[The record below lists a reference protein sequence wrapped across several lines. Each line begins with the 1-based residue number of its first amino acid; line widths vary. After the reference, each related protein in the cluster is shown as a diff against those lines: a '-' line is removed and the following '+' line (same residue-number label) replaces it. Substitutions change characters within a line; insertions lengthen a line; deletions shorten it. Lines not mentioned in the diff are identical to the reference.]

1 MRTDETRNNG
11 NQELGDRFYK
21 FALKIIK
28 LVGTL
33 PKTIAGYEL
42 GKQLVRAAM
51 SISSNYE
58 EARGAYTKP
67 DFAFKLS
74 ICFKEARESYNWLS
88 MIKDS
93 GLLAGKDVDEAIK
106 EAGEIRNILGKGEG
120 TARKHLP

>member
-1 MRTDETRNNG
+1 MANVEIRKNS

-21 FALKIIK
+21 FALKAIK

-33 PKTIAGYEL
+33 PKNIAGYEI

-51 SISSNYE
+51 SVSGNYE

-74 ICFKEARESYNWLS
+74 ICFKEARESYN
-88 MIKDS
+88 
-93 GLLAGKDVDEAIK
+93 
-106 EAGEIRNILGKGEG
+106 
-120 TARKHLP
+120 

>member
-1 MRTDETRNNG
+1 M
-11 NQELGDRFYK
+11 
-21 FALKIIK
+21 
-28 LVGTL
+28 
-33 PKTIAGYEL
+33 PKSIAGYEL

-51 SISSNYE
+51 SISGNYE

-93 GLLAGKDVDEAIK
+93 GLLAGKDIDEAIK
-106 EAGEIRNILGKGEG
+106 EAREIRNILGKSVE